1 MKRGWIVL
9 LALSLGLNAGLGYVQ
24 LSSRAD
30 DGSDRYR
37 RSDWPGGREVQGPM
51 SHPGGPPGFIH
62 ERVRRAGDRLNLSE
76 EQIQDMSDILEE
88 VMPELIQRREYIR
101 DLRTQMRDEYLR
113 PQVDEARIHELRRQT
128 ETAQSELD
136 SIMVE
141 TMLRE
146 AKILTPEQREA
157 YFELMPFGG
166 DRGKHGPRMRRGR
179 K

>member
-9 LALSLGLNAGLGYVQ
+9 LALSLGLNAGLAYVQ

-30 DGSDRYR
+30 DGSGRYR
-37 RSDWPGGREVQGPM
+37 RSDRPGGREVQGPM

-88 VMPELIQRREYIR
+88 VMPELVQRREYIR

-113 PQVDEARIHELRRQT
+113 PEVDEARIHELRRQT

-166 DRGKHGPRMRRGR
+166 DKGMHGPRMRRGR